1 MATLAIVL
9 KTKQPLANNE
19 FAVALRLT
27 HGKTVKYFNLST
39 LYLSDEH
46 QFRCKKEDWI
56 SASTEDNGFG
66 RFKKTVTN
74 FKVLNQILEDKLIFA
89 RQILK
94 EFDETD
100 SDFDFIEFE
109 TLLRKGRVAPSKQ
122 KNLITLQEFYD
133 RILANLEKQRKIGLC
148 TVFTDAKSMLNQF
161 QPNVLLKD
169 VDFSFLEAFEE
180 YLRFDRKNKD
190 TTISI
195 KMRNLQRAI
204 NLAIDEGLFKREN
217 YPFGEKKY
225 SVNRRLNHK
234 TKKRSVPIDII
245 GKIRDL
251 KLDRDKGLDLARD
264 IFMFSFYTRGMN
276 FIDVIGL
283 TGANII
289 NNEIYYIRSKTKQ
302 PFYIPINEHART
314 LIEKYHGKS
323 NYLFPIYNDLIHVTL
338 KQKYT
343 RKKTALKKV
352 NHDLKEIAKLIEEP
366 NLNLTTYVSRH
377 SYATNLKHAGV
388 PTSYISEALGHQT
401 EEQTQTYLDEFEKNV
416 IIELEKKIFDV

>member
-1 MATLAIVL
+1 MVTLSIVL
-9 KTKQPLANNE
+9 NTTKKPIQNE
-19 FAVALRLT
+19 YPICLRIT
-27 HGKTVKYFNLST
+27 YERKSKYVSINSILNHSFYKFKCN
-39 LYLSDEH
+39 
-46 QFRCKKEDWI
+46 KNDWK
-56 SASTEDNGFG
+56 SAAIEDNGFG
-66 RFKKTVTN
+66 RYSKNIKDFRTLNSLIADVLTKAKELVKNYKRQQVEFSFENFINDITGKKVKTET
-74 FKVLNQILEDKLIFA
+74 KHYTLNSFYTKIINDLERL
-89 RQILK
+89 
-94 EFDETD
+94 
-100 SDFDFIEFE
+100 
-109 TLLRKGRVAPSKQ
+109 
-122 KNLITLQEFYD
+122 N
-133 RILANLEKQRKIGLC
+133 KIGLA
-148 TVFTDAKSMLNQF
+148 TVFSDAQSQ
-161 QPNVLLKD
+161 LLKFRPTAKITD
-169 VDFSFLEAFEE
+169 VNVKFLEEFEN

-195 KMRNLQRAI
+195 KMRNLQRTI

-251 KLDRDKGLDLARD
+251 KLDIGTGLDLARD

-276 FIDVIGL
+276 FIDIIGL

-289 NNEIYYIRSKTKQ
+289 NDEIYYIRRKTKQ
-302 PFYIPINEHART
+302 TFYIPINEHARE
-314 LIEKYHGKS
+314 LIEKYQGKS

-352 NHDLKEIAKLIEEP
+352 NHDLKEVAKLIGEP
-366 NLNLTTYVSRH
+366 NINLTTYVSRH

-401 EEQTQTYLDEFEKNV
+401 EEQTQTYLDEFNKG
-416 IIELEKKIFDV
+416 IITELEKKIFDV